1 MMAALLPLGSPMAAA
16 SRSVPCATVPHAT
29 VPRALVL
36 LAGPML
42 ALPLPAT
49 AAADCRFLE
58 PIGGNGIT
66 PIVSKKVGPAKLLPP
81 GKLLGRTN
89 WNTDFV
95 VDQPYRS
102 YRFFFTATSTD
113 PKARY
118 PVSGTMKFTDGSS
131 LQLFQQ
137 TLSPPV
143 GRGRQFGP
151 YPEVPGKQPSQMNF
165 RIGAADQPGAL
176 GFSYRIS
183 VQGCR

>member
-1 MMAALLPLGSPMAAA
+1 MMAGFPLFGSPMAAV
-16 SRSVPCATVPHAT
+16 SRPARRSPVPS
-29 VPRALVL
+29 RFALL
-36 LAGPML
+36 MAGPL
-42 ALPLPAT
+42 VVALPFPAA

-66 PIVSKKVGPAKLLPP
+66 PIVSKKVGPAKLLPA
-81 GKLLGRTN
+81 GMLLGRPN

-95 VDQPYRS
+95 VDEPYRS

-113 PKARY
+113 PRARY

-143 GRGRQFGP
+143 GRGREFGP
-151 YPEVPGKQPSQMNF
+151 FPAVPGKQPSQMNF
-165 RIGAADQPGAL
+165 RIGATDQPGAL

>member
-1 MMAALLPLGSPMAAA
+1 MAAA
-16 SRSVPCATVPHAT
+16 SRFAFALALSPALAPALATA
-29 VPRALVL
+29 L
-36 LAGPML
+36 LAGPLLL
-42 ALPLPAT
+42 APS
-49 AAADCRFLE
+49 AAMAAEDCRFLE

-66 PIVSKKVGPAKLLPP
+66 PIVSKKVGP
-81 GKLLGRTN
+81 GKLLGRPN

-118 PVSGTMKFTDGSS
+118 PVSGVMKFTDGSS

-151 YPEVPGKQPSQMNF
+151 FPVVPGKQASQMNF
-165 RIGAADQPGAL
+165 RIGASNQPGAL
-176 GFSYRIS
+176 GFGYRIS

>member
-1 MMAALLPLGSPMAAA
+1 MMAGPLFVGSPMVAVLPPLAA
-16 SRSVPCATVPHAT
+16 V
-29 VPRALVL
+29 ALVAAPL
-36 LAGPML
+36 L
-42 ALPLPAT
+42 ALPPQVA

-58 PIGGNGIT
+58 PIGGNGTT
-66 PIVSKKVGPAKLLPP
+66 PIVSKKVGPAKLLPA
-81 GKLLGRTN
+81 GMLLGRPN

-95 VDQPYRS
+95 VDQPYSS

-113 PKARY
+113 PRARY

-143 GRGRQFGP
+143 GRGREFGP
-151 YPEVPGKQPSQMNF
+151 FPAVPGKQPSQMNF
-165 RIGAADQPGAL
+165 RIGATDQPGAL

>member
-1 MMAALLPLGSPMAAA
+1 MMAGLLSFGSPMAAVLPPVVA
-16 SRSVPCATVPHAT
+16 V
-29 VPRALVL
+29 ALVVAAPL
-36 LAGPML
+36 L
-42 ALPLPAT
+42 ALPPQ
-49 AAADCRFLE
+49 AAAAGDCRFLE

-66 PIVSKKVGPAKLLPP
+66 PIVSKKVGP
-81 GKLLGRTN
+81 GKLLGRPN

-113 PKARY
+113 PRSRY

-151 YPEVPGKQPSQMNF
+151 YPAVPGKQPSQMNF